1 VLLTHH
7 APLCPEVQLARLLVC
22 VNSDAIEGQLILC
35 AHKPRVL
42 LLSSS
47 QQCVQPADV
56 VRLLCC
62 LPLQTKRA
70 RRIAK
75 TLTSEEFEDVMA
87 KVASMARD
95 GLAKKGLTP
104 LFSWDNA
111 AVQRPASLDRMGI
124 TEAERVPLPD
134 YSPDMHKVIEHMF
147 GLLKP
152 LVKKQVIM
160 PSKAKVDAL
169 EAMALVKEC
178 WEYLGHR
185 TRKSIK
191 KDVEGLKLTWL
202 IISTPEGEPTRAV
215 RGKTFTG
222 TGGGWAPKG
231 FR

>member
-1 VLLTHH
+1 
-7 APLCPEVQLARLLVC
+7 
-22 VNSDAIEGQLILC
+22 
-35 AHKPRVL
+35 
-42 LLSSS
+42 
-47 QQCVQPADV
+47 
-56 VRLLCC
+56 
-62 LPLQTKRA
+62 
-70 RRIAK
+70 
-75 TLTSEEFEDVMA
+75 MA
-87 KVASMARD
+87 KVATMARA
-95 GLAKKGLTP
+95 GLAKKRLTP

-152 LVKKQVIM
+152 MVKKQVVM
-160 PSKAKVDAL
+160 PGKAKVDAL

-178 WEYLGHR
+178 WEELGKR

-191 KDVEGLKLTWL
+191 KDAKGLKLTWL
-202 IISTPEGEPTRAV
+202 IISTPDGEPTEAV
-215 RGKTFTG
+215 GGKTLTG

>member
-1 VLLTHH
+1 
-7 APLCPEVQLARLLVC
+7 
-22 VNSDAIEGQLILC
+22 
-35 AHKPRVL
+35 
-42 LLSSS
+42 
-47 QQCVQPADV
+47 
-56 VRLLCC
+56 
-62 LPLQTKRA
+62 
-70 RRIAK
+70 
-75 TLTSEEFEDVMA
+75 LTSEEFEDVMA

-215 RGKTFTG
+215 RGKTFTV